1 MAAVFSTFVD
11 YVDKIETIDT
21 NSYTHM
27 HTHIHTLAV
36 DTFIE
41 NNGLLTGSSCVVIG
55 SRSVLLPCCE
65 KIFQIRSDCLKFLYF
80 SSLVIDFEKTRRE
93 FEMIRVIFVPPLL
106 ASKNRF
112 HMKL

>member
-36 DTFIE
+36 DTFKE

-65 KIFQIRSDCLKFLYF
+65 KNFSDQVWLFEVFIFSIFGYRFGKDEEGIRNETSDFCAPSFG
-80 SSLVIDFEKTRRE
+80 VEE
-93 FEMIRVIFVPPLL
+93 
-106 ASKNRF
+106 
-112 HMKL
+112 